1 MLPVQNRLDD
11 IIDEKKIVFQPPP
24 KENIPNILT
33 EDFHIDDDFTSLT
46 KPETKIDIGKPNFDG
61 DNITMI
67 PNNDKAEIKKSL
79 LQTTNDIKNKK
90 NTTITPDYLQE
101 SIGNAASDLETVDY
115 NNDMSID
122 DLEMVD
128 YNNDTTVADLFELK
142 LETIEE
148 GDENKNIFE
157 DVKFVKTVYNI
168 SNDENKHNKKELR
181 TKKPKRFNLLKKCCS
196 SAFTTE
202 T

>member
-1 MLPVQNRLDD
+1 MQNRLDD

-79 LQTTNDIKNKK
+79 LQTTIDIKNKK